1 METFFNIK
9 KGLKSGLIGIA
20 VKMEIHLL
28 GGIVLDLAV
37 KLKGGFW
44 NNIPTRFLITL
55 KKPPLKS
62 SFFHFVMKRPNTR
75 DIWDFCLGGFKGDF
89 IVFTASVP

>member
-1 METFFNIK
+1 MGVLETFFNIK
-9 KGLKSGLIGIA
+9 GGLKLGLIGIA

-44 NNIPTRFLITL
+44 NNIPTNPLITL
-55 KKPPLKS
+55 KKLPLKS
-62 SFFHFVMKRPNTR
+62 SFFS
-75 DIWDFCLGGFKGDF
+75 FCE
-89 IVFTASVP
+89 